1 MNIVIREEFEGQ
13 ISEELISAT
22 VLAVLKHEAVSELSE
37 ISVVI
42 DNDASLQDLNSQ
54 FLGIDA
60 PTDVLSFPSDE
71 VDPESNIPYLGDIII
86 SLPKAKMQAAE
97 AGHTY
102 EAEVQLLIVHG
113 TLHLLGYDHA
123 EADEKQEMWEHQK
136 QILTSLNVPLNRFP
150 E

>member
-1 MNIVIREEFEGQ
+1 MNIVIQEEFEGQ